1 MWRADKDAE
10 FGCLQLS
17 LPSNCFLFLVILG
30 KGLEDRETG
39 KVGAQ
44 MWGV

>member
-1 MWRADKDAE
+1 MWRADRDAE

-17 LPSNCFLFLVILG
+17 LPSFLFLVILG